1 MNIQEGIYVGN
12 WNLIYNIQY
21 EVSSIIFMLCMAAYV
36 GIQYNLK
43 SDRNKQFYI
52 MVWIIILA
60 TVFDII
66 TAFSVSNVDKIP
78 VEINIMLNTLY
89 FWLDGL
95 LVYQFSCYSASFS
108 GVSAKMTRIYKR
120 IAFVGLIAYTL
131 LLTVNAFTGLIFS
144 FRDGV
149 YQHESLYYLIYIVPY
164 SLFVV
169 GWMIMLFASK
179 RKSLADRISIFL
191 YIGLCIM
198 GLVLQV
204 VFFPTILLT
213 LFTISIATVIIL
225 FFLESDDYVEMSK
238 TLAENIELNKTTTIA
253 LETKNRFL
261 QNMNDNMST
270 PIKRIIDYIEV
281 ANCGDETV
289 TVSREDLDMVT
300 DLCVSVLRKMDD
312 AIEYS
317 SLEISQ
323 FEILENE
330 YCVKNMIDTALM
342 SIKAIARKKEIDIDV
357 QYIDVPEKLIGDRA
371 RITQVLNKL
380 LVNAVEYT
388 EEGSITVRINSDR
401 ISSKEVWLVISV
413 EDTGIGIEEQ
423 QQERIFQAFEKAGDR
438 HIGTNSGL
446 GLGLTF
452 AKELT
457 ERMGGKIGLY
467 SKIGEGTL
475 VYMELPQKRAVIVQE

>member
-1 MNIQEGIYVGN
+1 MGK
-12 WNLIYNIQY
+12 WNLLYNVQY

-52 MVWIIILA
+52 MVWIIIFA
-60 TVFDII
+60 TFFDII

-78 VEINIMLNTLY
+78 LEINIMLNTLY

-95 LVYQFSCYSASFS
+95 LGYQFSCYSASFS

-120 IAFVGLIAYTL
+120 VAFVGLIAYSL

-169 GWMIMLFASK
+169 GWMVMLFASK
-179 RKSLADRISIFL
+179 RKSFADRISIFI
-191 YIGLCIM
+191 YIGLSLT
-198 GLVLQV
+198 GLILQV
-204 VFFPTILLT
+204 VFFPKILLT
-213 LFTISIATVIIL
+213 LFTISIATVVIL

-238 TLAENIELNKTTTIA
+238 TLEKNIELNKTTSIA

-261 QNMNDNMST
+261 QNLNDNMST
-270 PIKRIIDYIEV
+270 PIKRIIDYIESV
-281 ANCGDETV
+281 NSGDETV
-289 TVSREDLDMVT
+289 TVSREALNSAT

-323 FEILENE
+323 FEILEQE
-330 YCVKNMIDTALM
+330 YSVKNMIDTALM
-342 SIKAIARKKEIDIDV
+342 SIKAGAREKGIDIDV
-357 QYIDVPEKLIGDRA
+357 QFIDVPDMLIGDRA
-371 RITQVLNKL
+371 RITQVLNKIL
-380 LVNAVEYT
+380 ANAIEYT
-388 EEGSITVRINSDR
+388 EEGCITIRVNSDN

-413 EDTGIGIEEQ
+413 EDTGLGIEEE

-438 HIGTNSGL
+438 QIGTNSGL

-452 AKELT
+452 AKEVT